1 MRTPRLLPV
10 LLLATMVGLTT
21 GCTKEPDTTT
31 ATNGAA
37 AGGAATNAAAAPS
50 ATVDVKAN
58 TEAVCKAVVAAYKA
72 EEGQLLPL
80 GSAMAKA
87 ALSHDQQQIA
97 KVKADAEVVLSRL
110 DRVIDAELAKAA
122 DTAAKA
128 AIKQYSVV
136 YADTWRAD
144 SFATIDPIDEMDKA
158 NAAVKP
164 YCPALKM

>member
-1 MRTPRLLPV
+1 MRTPPLLPV
-10 LLLATMVGLTT
+10 LLLATTVGLTT
-21 GCTKEPDTTT
+21 GCTREPGNTT
-31 ATNGAA
+31 ATS
-37 AGGAATNAAAAPS
+37 AAAAPS

-58 TEAVCKAVVAAYKA
+58 TEAVCNAVVAAYKA

-87 ALSHDQQQIA
+87 SLSHDQPQIA

-110 DRVIDAELAKAA
+110 DKVIDAELAKAA
-122 DTAAKA
+122 DPAAKA
-128 AIKQYSVV
+128 AIKHYSVI

-144 SFATIDPIDEMDKA
+144 SYATIDPIDQMDKA